1 MTDLRKLLDE
11 ATPGPWT
18 PAVPFAGSDEY
29 DTGFFISAQHPTVG
43 AVSHASVRYG
53 CDEAKEIGNIAANA
67 RLIALA
73 PQLAAALIKAEEALA
88 DISGGRPTSA
98 AFSDWHNRYQT
109 LRAYARAALSEIRD
123 LTGGGE

>member
-18 PAVPFAGSDEY
+18 LAVPFAGSDEY

-73 PQLAAALIKAEEALA
+73 PQLAAALIKAEEALKFIEY
-88 DISGGRPTSA
+88 DFYTGRA
-98 AFSDWHNRYQT
+98 GKDF
-109 LRAYARAALSEIRD
+109 ARAALSEIRD

>member
-1 MTDLRKLLDE
+1 MKNLEKLLAE
-11 ATPGPWT
+11 TTPGPWT

-73 PQLAAALIKAEEALA
+73 PQLAAALLVAEKAL
-88 DISGGRPTSA
+88 RPFAEMEYTPDS
-98 AFSDWHNRYQT
+98 
-109 LRAYARAALSEIRD
+109 LREARAALSEIAK